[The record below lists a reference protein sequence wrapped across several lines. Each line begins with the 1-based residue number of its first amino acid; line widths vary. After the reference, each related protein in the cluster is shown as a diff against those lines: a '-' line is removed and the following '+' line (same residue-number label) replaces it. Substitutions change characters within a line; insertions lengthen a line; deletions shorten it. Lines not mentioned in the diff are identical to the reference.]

1 MKDITEAALASK
13 ALRCMLA
20 ALIAL
25 ASALG
30 TLGVQGKSAYAA
42 ESANLTTGGKI
53 HYGGYHTTWM
63 EADGE
68 MAYCAD
74 PQSATP
80 SPGSYAKSSID
91 APSGR
96 NAEVVADLWFA
107 YGSPGFD
114 ASLWPDKWYDGTEMT
129 ASRYAGLRPH
139 PRVRTRTPPTAR
151 TRSTAATPTSRAG
164 LGRTSSASV
173 PTEA

>member
-96 NAEVVADLWFA
+96 NARWWRTS
-107 YGSPGFD
+107 GSPTGAP
-114 ASLWPDKWYDGTEMT
+114 ASM
-129 ASRYAGLRPH
+129 
-139 PRVRTRTPPTAR
+139 
-151 TRSTAATPTSRAG
+151 RAY
-164 LGRTSSASV
+164 GRTSGTTA
-173 PTEA
+173 PR

>member
-129 ASRYAGLRPH
+129 ASRYAACAHILVSDTYTSDGSYALYGCN
-139 PRVRTRTPPTAR
+139 AD
-151 TRSTAATPTSRAG
+151 SRAG